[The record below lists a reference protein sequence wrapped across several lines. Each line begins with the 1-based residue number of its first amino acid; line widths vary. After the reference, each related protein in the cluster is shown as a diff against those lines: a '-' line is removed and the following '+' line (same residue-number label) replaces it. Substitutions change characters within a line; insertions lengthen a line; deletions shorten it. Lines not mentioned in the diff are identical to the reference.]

1 MWSAPTARE
10 ALPSPRHHELIM
22 QDENEANV
30 VIRAIR

>member
-10 ALPSPRHHELIM
+10 ALPSPRRRELIT